1 MLASCA
7 VAPSDETLLEPAQK
21 LARRLNL
28 TLTTLAN
35 ANTDFLLVLTPERLE
50 LDKPG
55 ENTKGLYVD
64 FSDFVFRQ
72 GKEPIAK
79 AMGLKGS
86 YKPRVLDCTAGLGQ
100 DAFVL
105 AAQGSEVIMCER
117 SSLIHALLEDGL
129 ARALKDPRL
138 AEIASRM
145 TLHHQDALGHLQSLK
160 DMPDVIYL
168 DPMYPESGKTAAKR
182 KSMRFFRDLVGDD
195 LDAEIALKKALSL
208 EVKRV
213 VVKRPLKAPPLANLK
228 PQGTLKGKTTRFDIY

>member
-1 MLASCA
+1 VFASCA
-7 VAPSDETLLEPAQK
+7 VAPSDKTLLEPAQK
-21 LARRLNL
+21 LAGRLEL
-28 TLTTLAN
+28 AVTTLGN

-50 LDKPG
+50 LHKPG

-72 GKEPIAK
+72 GKEPITK
-79 AMGLKGS
+79 AIGLKGS

-105 AAQGSEVIMCER
+105 AAQGSEVTLLER
-117 SSLIHALLEDGL
+117 SSLIHALLNDGL
-129 ARALKDPRL
+129 ARALQNPQL
-138 AEIASRM
+138 AEITSRM
-145 TLHHQDALGHLQSLK
+145 TLHHQDAQGYLETLK
-160 DMPDVIYL
+160 EMPDVIYL
-168 DPMYPESGKTAAKR
+168 DPMYPESGKAAAKR

-195 LDAEIALKKALSL
+195 LDAERVIKKALSL

-228 PQGTLKGKTTRFDIY
+228 PQGTIKGKTTRFDIY